1 MKLDTKEDCLEVIK
15 KMAGIGDELS
25 ESLELLENDDVIQA
39 YLRRVNELHL
49 PLWISRDDAQWNSDK
64 IRLEWDEIIG
74 QLQEAQIVCPFGEAA
89 WTTDYEEED
98 INVTTNG

>member
-74 QLQEAQIVCPFGEAA
+74 QLQEAQIVGPFGEAA